1 MRYALL
7 SESRERGQGREHR
20 IAVVGAAA
28 AVKLVAFEARDPRAI
43 TLGPA
48 DHLRLLVEMAVKQ
61 HGLGTLARHFDQDQR
76 RAARQPYN
84 FERRAGQSG
93 QPIAGPALKHRDRR
107 FHMTVRR
114 PIRVKG
120 RRFVRDPDVIDE
132 RRDDRIV
139 PDLTDELAEL
149 SGIEHPNGSFRCDV
163 MLSPAHYR
171 GERV

>member
-1 MRYALL
+1 MLDVIWQIVAAGFFARLDQNDAARMRYALL

-28 AVKLVAFEARDPRAI
+28 AVQLVAFEARDPRAI

-61 HGLGTLARHFDQDQR
+61 HGVGTLARHFDQDQR

-93 QPIAGPALKHRDRR
+93 
-107 FHMTVRR
+107 
-114 PIRVKG
+114 
-120 RRFVRDPDVIDE
+120 
-132 RRDDRIV
+132 
-139 PDLTDELAEL
+139 
-149 SGIEHPNGSFRCDV
+149 
-163 MLSPAHYR
+163 
-171 GERV
+171 